1 MRSDR
6 IQGGKLGR
14 VLLVAGGIGAGA
26 LIGGLWPEA
35 RPTETNLSE
44 APAFATLNNGPA
56 DATPLP
62 FATEAAP
69 EPAAGG
75 ALHFRYCSEA
85 RAAGVAPMDRGDP
98 GYAPHLD
105 RDGDG
110 VACEPYLGK

>member
-1 MRSDR
+1 M
-6 IQGGKLGR
+6 GR
-14 VLLVAGGIGAGA
+14 VVLVAGGIGAGA
-26 LIGGLWPEA
+26 LIGAQWPGAQPAAPPEA
-35 RPTETNLSE
+35 NLSE

-62 FATEAAP
+62 FPDAA
-69 EPAAGG
+69 EPASGG
-75 ALHFRYCSEA
+75 SDLHFGDCSEA
-85 RAAGVAPMDRGDP
+85 RAAGVAPMFRGDP